1 MKPLFTFFLSIAFLT
16 GLSQDQQAAYELQR
30 KKVNSLLDARQAKF
44 GHYESSLNMRTGIF
58 GLKTKKDM
66 QRSID
71 ILLNVMQTD
80 NIILRETKALLE
92 YKDFEKN
99 EVQNKANNNEQ
110 RIGSY
115 KKAVAQLQQ
124 LNDGLKSDIEAL
136 ESQKARYN
144 FALFAL
150 ITMVLIL
157 FVWARK
163 KSS

>member
-1 MKPLFTFFLSIAFLT
+1 
-16 GLSQDQQAAYELQR
+16 
-30 KKVNSLLDARQAKF
+30 
-44 GHYESSLNMRTGIF
+44 MRTGIF